1 MSTLSTKSTTKE
13 KEEILSK
20 IENIFFNKVID
31 KKIFYNYKFNW
42 YLG

>member
-31 KKIFYNYKFNW
+31 KKIFYNYKFN
-42 YLG
+42 